1 MGGGVGLYIKKG
13 LNFKIRSDLEK
24 FHQKTFE
31 NITIEISYPNKNI
44 LISNVYHSPNPPSG
58 YTAQAHS
65 NKFLEILD
73 AHLCELSDCNK
84 DAYVFLDSNI
94 DLLKLN
100 TLNLANDYMDVN
112 LSNGFLQLITRAT
125 RIQGRHFSLID
136 HILSNNV
143 RNGYSA
149 GTILHDLSDHFINYM
164 QLPVSNHK
172 PKPKPLFKRNFSATN
187 ILNFKA
193 SLSGSNWNP
202 VLVDNDVNSSFDTFW
217 NIFIELYELHFPLVK
232 FKFNKNIHK
241 INNYLTAGLLISRK
255 TKLEL
260 CKKAALAKLCGICPI
275 PASSGKT
282 TRMRL
287 NRGGNRQA
295 NAAIYRVAVV
305 RMRDDDRTKAYAAR
319 RTAEGKTRREIVR
332 CIKRYIVREVYT
344 ALCATK
350 STQFPT

>member
-1 MGGGVGLYIKKG
+1 MRGGGVGLYIKKG

-31 NITIEISYPNKNI
+31 NLTIEIYYPNKNI

-172 PKPKPLFKRNFSATN
+172 SKPKPLFKRNFSAAN

-217 NIFIELYELHFPLVK
+217 SIFIELYELHFPLVK

-260 CKKAALAKLCGICPI
+260 CKKAALERTPESLTNYRNYRNLYNTLIRTSKKMYFNNNFAKFKKKP
-275 PASSGKT
+275 K
-282 TRMRL
+282 
-287 NRGGNRQA
+287 
-295 NAAIYRVAVV
+295 
-305 RMRDDDRTKAYAAR
+305 
-319 RTAEGKTRREIVR
+319 
-332 CIKRYIVREVYT
+332 
-344 ALCATK
+344 
-350 STQFPT
+350 